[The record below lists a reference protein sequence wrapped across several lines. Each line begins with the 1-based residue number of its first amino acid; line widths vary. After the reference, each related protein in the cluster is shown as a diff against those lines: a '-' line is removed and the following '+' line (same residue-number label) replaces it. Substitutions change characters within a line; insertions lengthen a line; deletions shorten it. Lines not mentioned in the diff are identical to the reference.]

1 MSLAATSI
9 KRPIFISCVFLLTL
23 AVGFLSISK
32 LPVDLFPDVTFPVV
46 TVFTP
51 YPGAGPKEIETLVT
65 KIIEDELSSISGLKA
80 LHSSSKE
87 GVSVVVAEF
96 SLKTDVKYAEQQV
109 RDKMSGVRRKL
120 PKDVLDYTI
129 RRLDPADQPILI
141 LSVAGEENPGKLYD
155 YASEVIKPQLQK
167 INQVGLVEIIGGR
180 KREIHVELDQDKL
193 SLYQLSA
200 QQVVSRINA
209 AGQNIPAGKVESDNR
224 ELIYRTLAEFQNPQE
239 IASTIVNFIGNE
251 MPVRISQLGTIKDS
265 FEDEKSRVYYNGDRS
280 LTLFVFK
287 QSGSNTISVVNEIY
301 KKIDEINLRNIELKA
316 NYKLIPVRDNSRL
329 IKYNI
334 EDVSESIFLGIFLT
348 FVVVLFFLGNLRST
362 LITSIALPNSLLGA
376 FILMWVNGFS
386 INIMTLLAL
395 SLSIGLLIDDA
406 IVVRENI
413 YRHIEEGMNSF
424 KAAFL
429 GTKEV
434 TLAVIATSFTV
445 IAVFGPIAFLDG
457 VVGQFFKQFGL
468 TVCFAMLI
476 SLFDALT
483 MAPMLS
489 AYFAQS
495 GKGPSWLESSWAL
508 YQRLS
513 FNILSEIPLKII
525 VLIWALFLF
534 LLSNIYRYTL
544 GYVFLGLDYL
554 LKRFG
559 KFQDYLEDL
568 YEKTLRISLKV
579 PILTLLF
586 GLFVFIASL
595 ALIKHIPKTFIPP
608 PDNGEYQ
615 VSIELP
621 AGSTLD
627 QTQKSALAVE
637 EVFKKHDEIAKVL
650 TMIGNRDGENN
661 RATFTLILKPANE
674 RKVNTV
680 NSKEN
685 LRQELKSM
693 VDIKPV
699 VSDIDMAGAGQRPF
713 NLILTGP
720 ILEDLDVV
728 TQKVFEKLKVH
739 PALKD
744 VSTSSAA
751 GKPEFQ
757 MLVDPEKA
765 QRFGVSTSFAG
776 AELRTLVEGSTAA
789 VLRENGLE
797 YDIRVRSQPDQRDLK
812 KRLAKIFVPNINYR
826 PVPFSSIARFE
837 ERTGPASINRE
848 NRSRSVT
855 LTADISPD
863 GPGMGNAIE
872 DIKLMFTDEIKLKPG
887 MSYVFSG
894 QAENFQ
900 ELISSMVIALGLGI
914 LFIYLVLSSLYES
927 FITPFTIMLVLPLA
941 LCGAFVALFIT
952 QKSLDLFSMIG
963 CIMLMGVATKN
974 SILLVDYTKQLM
986 DQGVPKLEALIKAGR
1001 TRLRPILMTSFA
1013 LIAGMLPI
1021 AIGLNEASRQRTS
1034 MGVAIIGGLLSSTF
1048 LTLIVIPAAFIYI
1061 ESFNQWLASFF
1072 KAEKWDELEK
1082 AE

>member
-1 MSLAATSI
+1 MNIAATSI
-9 KRPIFISCVFLLTL
+9 KRPIFISCIFLLTL
-23 AVGFLSISK
+23 AVGMLSISK

-65 KIIEDELSSISGLKA
+65 KVIEDELSSIAGLKA

-87 GVSVVVAEF
+87 GVSVVVTEF

-109 RDKMSGVRRKL
+109 RDKMSGIRRKL

-129 RRLDPADQPILI
+129 RRLDPADQPIMI
-141 LSVAGEENPGKLYD
+141 VSVAGEENPGKLYD
-155 YASEVIKPQLQK
+155 YANEVIKPQLQK
-167 INQVGLVEIIGGR
+167 INQIGLVEILGGR
-180 KREIHVELDQDKL
+180 KREIHVELDQNKL
-193 SLYQLSA
+193 NTYQVSA
-200 QQVVSRINA
+200 QQVVQRINA
-209 AGQNIPAGKVESDNR
+209 AGQNIPAGKVESDKQ
-224 ELIYRTLAEFQNPQE
+224 ELIYRTLAEFQSPQE

-251 MPVRISQLGTIKDS
+251 LPLRISQLGQIVDT
-265 FEDEKSRVYYNGDRS
+265 FEDEKSRVFFNGTRS
-280 LTLFVFK
+280 LTLFIFK
-287 QSGSNTISVVNEIY
+287 QSGANTITVADSIL
-301 KKIDEINLRNIELKA
+301 KKIDEIGKNNKEQKVK
-316 NYKLIPVRDNSRL
+316 YTVTTVRDNSRP
-329 IKYNI
+329 IRSNI
-334 EDVSESIFLGIFLT
+334 DDVSESILIGILLT
-348 FVVVLFFLGNLRST
+348 FIVVLFFLGNMRST

-376 FILMWVNGFS
+376 FILMWLSGFS

-413 YRHIEEGMNSF
+413 FRHIESGMSSFRAALEG
-424 KAAFL
+424 
-429 GTKEV
+429 TQEV

-445 IAVFGPIAFLDG
+445 IAVFGPIGFLDG

-468 TVCFAMLI
+468 TVCFAMII

-489 AYFAQS
+489 AYFA
-495 GKGPSWLESSWAL
+495 GPHNPDVSTANIFVRFYDGTFGAL
-508 YQRLS
+508 LR
-513 FNILSEIPLKII
+513 
-525 VLIWALFLF
+525 
-534 LLSNIYRYTL
+534 
-544 GYVFLGLDYL
+544 G
-554 LKRFG
+554 FG
-559 KFQDYLEDL
+559 KFQDYLEDK
-568 YEKTLRISLKV
+568 YESALNVSLKF
-579 PILTLLF
+579 PIITLLI
-586 GLFVFIASL
+586 GLGIFISSL
-595 ALIKHIPKTFIPP
+595 FLIKYIPKTFLPP
-608 PDNGEYQ
+608 PDNGEFQ
-615 VSIELP
+615 ISIELP

-627 QTQKSALAVE
+627 KTQSSAE
-637 EVFKKHDEIAKVL
+637 IFEKKIRNHPEIDKIL
-650 TMIGNRDGENN
+650 TIIGNRDGENN
-661 RATFTLILKPANE
+661 KASFTVILKA
-674 RKVNTV
+674 
-680 NSKEN
+680 SKERSLTTVQVKEV
-685 LRQELKSM
+685 LRTELKELSEF
-693 VDIKPV
+693 KPV

-720 ILEDLDVV
+720 NLEELEAFAKITFDRLR
-728 TQKVFEKLKVH
+728 VH

-744 VSTSSAA
+744 VSISSSE

-757 MLVDPEKA
+757 IVVDPEKA

-797 YDIRVRSQPDQRDLK
+797 YDIRVRGQESQRDLK
-812 KRLAKIFVPNINYR
+812 KRLNQIYVPNINYR
-826 PVPFSSIARFE
+826 PVQISSIAHFE
-837 ERTGPASINRE
+837 EKTGPASINRE

-855 LTADISPD
+855 LSADIAPE
-863 GPGMGNAIE
+863 GPGMGNAIS
-872 DIKLMFTDEIKLKPG
+872 DIKKIFAEELIMKPG

-914 LFIYLVLSSLYES
+914 LFIYLVLASLYES
-927 FITPFTIMLVLPLA
+927 FITPFTIMMVLPLA
-941 LCGAFVALFIT
+941 LCGAFFALFMT

-963 CIMLMGVATKN
+963 CILLMGVATKN

-986 DQGVPKLEALIKAGR
+986 AKGVGQIEALLKAGR

-1034 MGVAIIGGLLSSTF
+1034 MGIAIIGGLISSTV
-1048 LTLIVIPAAFIYI
+1048 LTLFIIPSAFIYI
-1061 ESFNQWLASFF
+1061 ERLNKWVSSFF
-1072 KAEKWDELEK
+1072 KSEKVEN
-1082 AE
+1082 